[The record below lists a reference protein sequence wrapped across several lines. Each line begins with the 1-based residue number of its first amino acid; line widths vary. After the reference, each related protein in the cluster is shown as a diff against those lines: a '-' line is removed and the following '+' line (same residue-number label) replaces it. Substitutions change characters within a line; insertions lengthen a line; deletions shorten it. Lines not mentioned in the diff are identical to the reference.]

1 MMTIL
6 RGFVPFIATALSL
19 TFLKAAGRFLI
30 GSEQT
35 RKVAPFCKQIGQSIG
50 IKNTQESAQRL
61 AQNPGQAAGGG
72 NDAIVTVE
80 KIKAVFGMARSEE
93 HTSELQSLMRK
104 SYAGFCL
111 KKKKTQNERKI

>member
-1 MMTIL
+1 MTIL

-61 AQNPGQAAGGG
+61 AQNPGQ
-72 NDAIVTVE
+72 
-80 KIKAVFGMARSEE
+80 RSEE
-93 HTSELQSLMRK
+93 HTSELQSLMRI
-104 SYAGFCL
+104 SYAVFCL
-111 KKKKTQNERKI
+111 KKKKSIKTNNKQQTPIRTSHTDT

>member
-1 MMTIL
+1 MTIL

-72 NDAIVTVE
+72 NDAIVTAE
-80 KIKAVFGMARSEE
+80 KIKAVLGMADDCARSEE
-93 HTSELQSLMRK
+93 HTSELQS
-104 SYAGFCL
+104 
-111 KKKKTQNERKI
+111 Q

>member
-1 MMTIL
+1 MNRRQPISTRTDTLFPYTTLFRSIL

-72 NDAIVTVE
+72 NED
-80 KIKAVFGMARSEE
+80 
-93 HTSELQSLMRK
+93 RK
-104 SYAGFCL
+104 SVG
-111 KKKKTQNERKI
+111 

>member
-1 MMTIL
+1 MGCSERTSFSSSLEEREWRFRMTIL

-61 AQNPGQAAGGG
+61 AQNPGQAPAGG
-72 NDAIVTVE
+72 NEDIVQVQNVQDVTVLADD
-80 KIKAVFGMARSEE
+80 ID
-93 HTSELQSLMRK
+93 HLTP
-104 SYAGFCL
+104 
-111 KKKKTQNERKI
+111 

>member
-1 MMTIL
+1 MTIL

-35 RKVAPFCKQIGQSIG
+35 RKVAPLCKQIGQSIG
-50 IKNTQESAQRL
+50 IKNTQDSDHRL

-72 NDAIVTVE
+72 HDAIVTVE
-80 KIKAVFGMARSEE
+80 KIHADVGMADDGAYKSEE
-93 HTSELQSLMRK
+93 GRGRK
-104 SYAGFCL
+104 WGSRRSKF
-111 KKKKTQNERKI
+111 

>member
-1 MMTIL
+1 MGCSERTSFSSSLEEREWRFRMTIL

-61 AQNPGQAAGGG
+61 AQN
-72 NDAIVTVE
+72 
-80 KIKAVFGMARSEE
+80 RSEE
-93 HTSELQSLMRK
+93 HTSELQSLMRI
-104 SYAGFCL
+104 SYDVFC
-111 KKKKTQNERKI
+111 